1 VWSSI
6 TDLDRIAAD
15 HKRLKAFTRKLM
27 SNMPKAH
34 LIKVASEQ
42 TKILILK
49 LLEDP
54 LNFGTLLERC
64 CGGISSTMAWDRTS
78 PEVAKATVSTS
89 IGLLEVISP
98 EAIQNKLPFLE
109 NIPMW
114 VPGFLQPWRVK
125 EIGRVT
131 RERDFWLGQ
140 RAQARARIA
149 EEKGEYSW
157 TRESLTDGT
166 LEEEE
171 KAYTVGMMTLIAS
184 VLESSPIQG
193 WVVAMCK
200 FPEWQ
205 KRGQEEVDAVCGDR
219 MPMAEDI
226 QKLPVVRALIREVFR
241 WRSPVPFG
249 WSPFRRRNV

>member
-1 VWSSI
+1 
-6 TDLDRIAAD
+6 
-15 HKRLKAFTRKLM
+15 
-27 SNMPKAH
+27 MPKAH
-34 LIKVASEQ
+34 LSEVASKQ

-54 LNFGTLLERC
+54 LSFGPLLERC
-64 CGGISSTMAWDRTS
+64 CGAISSTMAWDRTS
-78 PEVAKATVSTS
+78 PEVAKAVVSTS
-89 IGLLEVISP
+89 VGLLEVISP

-109 NIPMW
+109 KVPMW
-114 VPGFLQPWRVK
+114 VPDFLQPWRVK

-131 RERDFWLGQ
+131 RERDLWFGQ
-140 RAQARARIA
+140 RAQARARIT
-149 EEKGEYSW
+149 EEKGEGEGDYSW
-157 TRESLTDGT
+157 TRESLKDGT

-193 WVVAMCK
+193 WVVAMCM

-205 KRGQEEVDAVCGDR
+205 KRGQEEVDAVCGER
-219 MPMAEDI
+219 IPRAEDI

-249 WSPFRRRNV
+249 RSPS

>member
-1 VWSSI
+1 V
-6 TDLDRIAAD
+6 TDLDLITAD
-15 HKRLKAFTRKLM
+15 HKRIKNFTRKLT
-27 SNMPKAH
+27 SSVPKAH
-34 LIKVASEQ
+34 LSKVASEQ
-42 TKILILK
+42 TKIFILN

-54 LNFGTLLERC
+54 MNFGTLLERC
-64 CGGISSTMAWDRTS
+64 CGGISSTIAWDRTS
-78 PEVAKATVSTS
+78 PEAAKAVVSTS

-109 NIPMW
+109 QIPMW
-114 VPGFLQPWRVK
+114 VPDFLQPWRVK

-131 RERDFWLGQ
+131 RERDFWFGQ
-140 RAQARARIA
+140 RAQAKARIE

-157 TRESLTDGT
+157 TRESLKDGT
-166 LEEEE
+166 LEEGE

-193 WVVAMCK
+193 LVVALCM

-205 KRGQEEVDAVCGDR
+205 KRGQEEVDSVCGDR

-226 QKLPVVRALIREVFR
+226 QKLPIVRALIREIFR

-249 WSPFRRRNV
+249 WSPLTKKCLTFAN

>member
-1 VWSSI
+1 V
-6 TDLDRIAAD
+6 
-15 HKRLKAFTRKLM
+15 
-27 SNMPKAH
+27 PKAH
-34 LIKVASEQ
+34 LSKVASDQ
-42 TKILILK
+42 TKIFILK

-64 CGGISSTMAWDRTS
+64 CGGISSTIAWDRTS

-89 IGLLEVISP
+89 LGLLEVISP

-109 NIPMW
+109 KIPLW
-114 VPGFLQPWRVK
+114 VPDFLQPWRVK

-131 RERDFWLGQ
+131 RERDFWFGQ
-140 RAQARARIA
+140 RAQARARIE

-157 TRESLTDGT
+157 TRESLKDGT

-193 WVVAMCK
+193 LVVALCM

-205 KRGQEEVDAVCGDR
+205 KRGQEEVDLVCGDR
-219 MPMAEDI
+219 MPTSEDI
-226 QKLPVVRALIREVFR
+226 QKLPVVRALIREIFR

-249 WSPFRRRNV
+249 WSPL